1 MNIRQLQFL
10 VALSKEKHFAR
21 AAAVCNISQPTLS
34 SRIRQLEEELGVPIV
49 ERDKRYIGLTVEGT
63 RVLEWAKRILA
74 DCEFLEQ
81 ELSELKGGLSGHLTI
96 GVIPSALPIIS
107 LLTSPFC
114 ESHPGVKVTLHSL
127 SSIEILRQLHDFE
140 IEIGMTYV
148 DNEPLTQVKTLP
160 LYQEQY
166 VLVTSTK
173 GPLAG
178 RESVSWEEVSRI
190 PLCLLTPDMQN
201 RRIIDEAF
209 RQADCQIAPQLEAN
223 SIIGLY
229 SHVRFGQ
236 WSSVLPQTFSAMVG
250 LGENLEAIPIVE
262 PLVSHK
268 VGLIASDRDPASP
281 LGSAIMAETAKL
293 DLSELLSRLT

>member
-10 VALSKEKHFAR
+10 VALSQEKHFAR

-81 ELSELKGGLSGHLTI
+81 ELSELKGGLTGRLTI
-96 GVIPSALPIIS
+96 GVIPSALPVVS

-114 ESHPGVKVTLHSL
+114 VAHPGVKVTVL
-127 SSIEILRQLHDFE
+127 SRSSVEIQRQLQDFE

-148 DNEPLTQVKTLP
+148 ENEPLKHVRTLP
-160 LYQEQY
+160 LYQEHY
-166 VLVTSTK
+166 ILVTATN

-178 RESVSWEEVSRI
+178 RETVSWEDVSAI
-190 PLCLLTPDMQN
+190 PLCLLTTDMQN
-201 RRIIDEAF
+201 RRIVDQAF
-209 RQADCQIAPQLEAN
+209 RQANCEVSPQVEAN
-223 SIIGLY
+223 SITALY

-236 WSSVLPQTFSAMVG
+236 WSSVLPQAYSAMIG
-250 LGENLEAIPIVE
+250 LGDSLEAIPITAPSVAH
-262 PLVSHK
+262 S
-268 VGLIASDRDPASP
+268 VGLIASDRDPPSP
-281 LGSAIMAETAKL
+281 LASAIMAETAKL
-293 DLSELLSRLT
+293 DLTDLLSTL